1 MPSRREWIG
10 QRCTNH
16 HRQTPTIHAPGT
28 SRGVHT
34 IRTQGPQSKQT
45 DSQPPPSRPPNSAP
59 LVKSA
64 QNADTSHATS
74 PPALGGNNL
83 DPPPPPNWTH
93 LTTEQPGLATHSH
106 RRLPKRSTSIAAPR
120 TFLEDLPQT
129 NDTPPAHEFERRAMK
144 GKRSQEVVSRT
155 RHL

>member
-45 DSQPPPSRPPNSAP
+45 DSQPPP
-59 LVKSA
+59 LK
-64 QNADTSHATS
+64 ATKLS
-74 PPALGGNNL
+74 PTREIRSKRGHLTRHVTPRARREQ
-83 DPPPPPNWTH
+83 PRHPPPPNWTH